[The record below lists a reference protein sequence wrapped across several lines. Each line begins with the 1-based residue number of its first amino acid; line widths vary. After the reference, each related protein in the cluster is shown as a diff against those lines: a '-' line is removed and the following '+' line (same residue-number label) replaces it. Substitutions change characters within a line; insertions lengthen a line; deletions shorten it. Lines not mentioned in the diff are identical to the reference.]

1 MATQA
6 NPEFVEALCGAWV
19 RGWYAGIDGIKNDD
33 GKRSAAAEIAADSR
47 FASLNAAP
55 DLRAALKAVAVSP
68 GRPLNDG
75 GCSRM
80 LTPETATMVAAA
92 LAKAQAEA

>member
-55 DLRAALKAVAVSP
+55 DLLAALGKCHAHLFTCAD
-68 GRPLNDG
+68 RDG
-75 GCSRM
+75 ALCQ
-80 LTPETATMVAAA
+80 EVEAA
-92 LAKAQAEA
+92 LAKAGE